1 MIQFHPPFKHLHAN
15 SRVVQKQ
22 ISFKSGVLQ
31 GTLACFCIKILLPL
45 IITLHMCV
53 TSCEN
58 EAKVQTP
65 SALEIE
71 KTKSLVKSKQILK
84 A

>member
-22 ISFKSGVLQ
+22 VSFKSGVLPD
-31 GTLACFCIKILLPL
+31 TLACFCIKILLAL
-45 IITLHMCV
+45 IITLRTCI

-58 EAKVQTP
+58 EVKVQTH

-71 KTKSLVKSKQILK
+71 KN
-84 A
+84 